1 LTSAVLRK
9 DCSKFWPN
17 RYAHFQAA
25 IPQTLWSILSGE
37 GLGSGTKG
45 FAAIT
50 SSVIPG
56 LDTHSKE
63 KMVMPTKTTC
73 KVLEFA
79 TPQASVEGELEKW
92 FRGVMK
98 SNHDLVF
105 ALERLRDSYKQLL
118 GERPVSEANQAV
130 LLAVEI
136 TLRDARNA
144 RAL

>member
-1 LTSAVLRK
+1 M
-9 DCSKFWPN
+9 
-17 RYAHFQAA
+17 Q
-25 IPQTLWSILSGE
+25 
-37 GLGSGTKG
+37 
-45 FAAIT
+45 
-50 SSVIPG
+50 
-56 LDTHSKE
+56 
-63 KMVMPTKTTC
+63 TKTTC

-118 GERPVSEANQAV
+118 GDRPITETHQAV
-130 LLAVEI
+130 LLAVDI

>member
-1 LTSAVLRK
+1 
-9 DCSKFWPN
+9 
-17 RYAHFQAA
+17 
-25 IPQTLWSILSGE
+25 
-37 GLGSGTKG
+37 
-45 FAAIT
+45 
-50 SSVIPG
+50 
-56 LDTHSKE
+56 
-63 KMVMPTKTTC
+63 M
-73 KVLEFA
+73 EF
-79 TPQASVEGELEKW
+79 TQPLASVEGELEKW

-118 GERPVSEANQAV
+118 GERPITEAHQAV

>member
-1 LTSAVLRK
+1 M
-9 DCSKFWPN
+9 
-17 RYAHFQAA
+17 Q
-25 IPQTLWSILSGE
+25 
-37 GLGSGTKG
+37 
-45 FAAIT
+45 
-50 SSVIPG
+50 
-56 LDTHSKE
+56 
-63 KMVMPTKTTC
+63 TKTTC

-79 TPQASVEGELEKW
+79 SPQASVEGELEKW

-118 GERPVSEANQAV
+118 GDRPTTETHQAV

>member
-1 LTSAVLRK
+1 MAMPIKTS
-9 DCSKFWPN
+9 
-17 RYAHFQAA
+17 
-25 IPQTLWSILSGE
+25 
-37 GLGSGTKG
+37 
-45 FAAIT
+45 
-50 SSVIPG
+50 
-56 LDTHSKE
+56 
-63 KMVMPTKTTC
+63 C
-73 KVLEFA
+73 KVLQFA
-79 TPQASVEGELEKW
+79 TPEPSVEGELEKW

-118 GERPVSEANQAV
+118 GERTVTDTHQAA

>member
-1 LTSAVLRK
+1 
-9 DCSKFWPN
+9 
-17 RYAHFQAA
+17 
-25 IPQTLWSILSGE
+25 
-37 GLGSGTKG
+37 
-45 FAAIT
+45 
-50 SSVIPG
+50 
-56 LDTHSKE
+56 
-63 KMVMPTKTTC
+63 MPTKTPC
-73 KVLEFA
+73 KVLQFA

-118 GERPVSEANQAV
+118 GGRAVSEANQAV
-130 LLAVEI
+130 LMAVEI